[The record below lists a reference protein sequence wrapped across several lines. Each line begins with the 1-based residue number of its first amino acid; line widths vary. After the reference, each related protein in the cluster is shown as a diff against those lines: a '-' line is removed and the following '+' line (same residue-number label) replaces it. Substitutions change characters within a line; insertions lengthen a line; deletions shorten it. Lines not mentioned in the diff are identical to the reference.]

1 MLSFGDTQTICQDL
15 SSDTTASSLVQ
26 FKLYLNIGYKFC
38 LAQLGRPV
46 IERTQT
52 SLTVASQ
59 QYYQLPIDYLF
70 LKSVT
75 ILVGGIAYPILEEPS
90 QDNWNILNATT
101 NQTSDIPTR
110 YFLRP
115 SFGVAGAEIGFWP
128 IPSSPNNT
136 ITVIYEATDKNLTQ
150 DAYNTGT
157 VTASNNSVTVTGAGG
172 ASFTANMINR
182 YFRITDSSGD
192 GMTYRIIGVPAVTT
206 LTLENYYQGVTTAG
220 AAYEV
225 VEMFNLPEELQILP
239 CYFALAH
246 YYDIKNNQAEEQK
259 YWQLFYDQL
268 KLGMRRWGTKS
279 RSSLVGGQKYVSRFA
294 PSTPLYFPTNVT

>member
-1 MLSFGDTQTICQDL
+1 MISWDEAQTICQDL
-15 SSDTTASSLVQ
+15 SSDTTASSLTQ
-26 FKLYLNIGYKFC
+26 FKLYLNTGYKFV

-52 SLTVASQ
+52 AVTVASQ
-59 QYYQLPIDYLF
+59 QYYQLAIDYLF

-75 ILVGGIAYPILEEPS
+75 ITVGGIAYPIIEEQS

-110 YFLRP
+110 FFLRP
-115 SFGVAGAEIGFWP
+115 SFGVSGAEIGFWP
-128 IPSSPNNT
+128 IPASASNT
-136 ITVIYEATDKNLTQ
+136 ITLVYEATDKSLSQ
-150 DAYNTGT
+150 SAYTTGT
-157 VTASNNSVTVTGAGG
+157 VTATNASATIAGAGG
-172 ASFTANMINR
+172 PSYTSNMIGR

-192 GMTYRIIGVPAVTT
+192 GMTYRITGVPTST
-206 LTLENYYQGVTTAG
+206 SLTLENYYQGATTSG

-225 VEMFNLPEELQILP
+225 IEMFNLPEELQILP
-239 CYFALAH
+239 CYFSLAH
-246 YYDIKNNQAEEQK
+246 YFMIKKDDSTTQS

-279 RSSLVGGQKYVSRFA
+279 RSSLVSGRRYISRFA
-294 PSTPLYFPTNVT
+294 PATPLYFPTSVT